1 MPTDTK
7 FTALMLFQGTLF
19 FALMDALYAP
29 LFMWRAYKSKFHG
42 RRWLFVTITGL
53 IGFGFFAWPFR
64 KFWEMVSHYT

>member
-29 LFMWRAYKSKFHG
+29 WFMWRAYKQNFTAGDGYLS
-42 RRWLFVTITGL
+42 L
-53 IGFGFFAWPFR
+53 
-64 KFWEMVSHYT
+64 SQD